1 MTAYEI
7 LDIAFG
13 LAGERLDDFPDKRL
27 PLIWLNVV
35 MAEAAKAENVIRE
48 RQGIPVVA
56 LAKMVT
62 GLSDRVD
69 MNEEICRVCLPCGV
83 AAFLYSDR
91 ENDYL
96 SAQMRNRY
104 ADSLQMVAGGEEKAV
119 EDCYGGEQC

>member
-13 LAGERLDDFPDKRL
+13 LAGEKLDDFPDKRL

-35 MAEAAKAENVIRE
+35 MAEATKAENIIRE
-48 RQGIPVVA
+48 RQNVPVIV
-56 LAKMVT
+56 LMKMVT

-69 MNEEICRVCLPCGV
+69 MNEEICRVCLPYGV

-96 SAQMRNRY
+96 SARMRNRF
-104 ADSLQMVAGGEEKAV
+104 ADSLQMIAGGEEKAV
-119 EDCYGGEQC
+119 IDCYGGEQC